1 MSFAVLCGTVT
12 PLLFLTMSY
21 CNCAGSAVYSFTA
34 LLIDTWVA
42 SCAFGSIKRKVV
54 VEFYSR
60 RYVCSKWL
68 FFMVIFCEACSV
80 SRSSQHSENPLL
92 WILASIHCFRTFNP
106 SLSAV
111 LVMTFR
117 GGFICISLM
126 SNEAN
131 EAKLLLI

>member
-1 MSFAVLCGTVT
+1 MSFAVLCGAVT

-42 SCAFGSIKRKVV
+42 SCVFGSIKRKVV
-54 VEFYSR
+54 VEFCSR

-68 FFMVIFCEACSV
+68 FSWSLCEACSV
-80 SRSSQHSENPLL
+80 SHSSQHSENPLL

-111 LVMTFR
+111 LVMTFL